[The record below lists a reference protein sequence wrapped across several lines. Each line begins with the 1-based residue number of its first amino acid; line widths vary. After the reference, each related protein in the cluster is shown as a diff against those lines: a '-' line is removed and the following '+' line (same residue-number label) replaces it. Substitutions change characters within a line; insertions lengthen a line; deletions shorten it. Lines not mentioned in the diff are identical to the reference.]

1 MSFDSR
7 RQLTGAEAQPV
18 MEILLDKRAVK
29 QIRQSATVAIEDGDT
44 ETLRE
49 DVMDAF
55 SEEQIEEIER
65 RIGGGDFYDF
75 VGDTLEE
82 WDGDDVEELFELI
95 ESHLSDVGIDVK
107 FDNTPVEEPE
117 DEEADDE
124 EYSSDEEDDMG
135 DPLELDEESGE
146 EEDI

>member
-1 MSFDSR
+1 
-7 RQLTGAEAQPV
+7 
-18 MEILLDKRAVK
+18 MEIVLDKRAVK
-29 QIRQSATVAIEDGDT
+29 QIRQSATDAIEDGDT

-75 VGDTLEE
+75 IGDTLEE

-107 FDNTPVEEPE
+107 YDQTAVEEPE
-117 DEEADDE
+117 DEDE
-124 EYSSDEEDDMG
+124 EEEEEEEEEFNADEEDEMG
-135 DPLELDEESGE
+135 DPLELDEESGD
-146 EEDI
+146 EEDL